1 MGKPVPPQA
10 QPGDAEYK
18 QLWVEIESLQSEL
31 IGIRQGDEG
40 PVCVALLDFGR
51 AGLSRVID

>member
-1 MGKPVPPQA
+1 MGKLVPPQG
-10 QPGDAEYK
+10 QPSDAADDR
-18 QLWVEIESLQSEL
+18 LRVEIESLQSEL